1 MVAWIMK
8 CVTSTS
14 FSLSINGSLHGYF
27 KGKRGLRQGDPLS
40 PYLFT
45 LVMEVFTLM
54 LRRKVRQSDTFKYHR
69 YCADLDILNLCFA
82 DDLFIFAYGDPD
94 SARVIMHA
102 MEEFRNASGLI
113 PSLATS
119 TVYFCNVVHHTK
131 MDILQI
137 LPFEEGRLP
146 VKYLGVS
153 LVSSRL
159 VYRDCQELLDRIRR
173 RISDWKNKSLSAA
186 GRLQLVRSVLSSM
199 HLYWASVFILPNR
212 IILEIEQ
219 LMRRFLWD
227 YGDAS
232 SGKAKVSWEVVC
244 LPKME
249 GGLGIRRLD
258 IFNKALMVPHIWNL
272 LTRKD
277 SIGNG
282 SLCSL
287 WFDRWSSFMPLA
299 DVVSNRELHRA
310 GFTHSSTVK
319 EAISNGSWSWPGE
332 WFTKYPMLSSLDV
345 PTLGSMDDTLEW
357 YDIEGV
363 PKKFSVHSVWES
375 IRPRSELVDLAL
387 YMNSGEFIPLDLIDI
402 FWRTL
407 NFSPAT
413 SLQRDNI
420 RRDTEIN
427 QFKEHFNKAP
437 EAGKRSFQRK

>member
-1 MVAWIMK
+1 ME

-82 DDLFIFAYGDPD
+82 DDHFIFAYGDPN

-102 MEEFRNASGLI
+102 MEEFRNTSGLI
-113 PSLATS
+113 PSLAKS

-146 VKYLGVS
+146 V
-153 LVSSRL
+153 
-159 VYRDCQELLDRIRR
+159 
-173 RISDWKNKSLSAA
+173 N
-186 GRLQLVRSVLSSM
+186 
-199 HLYWASVFILPNR
+199 
-212 IILEIEQ
+212 
-219 LMRRFLWD
+219 
-227 YGDAS
+227 
-232 SGKAKVSWEVVC
+232 GKAKVSWEVVC

-277 SIGNG
+277 S
-282 SLCSL
+282 L
-287 WFDRWSSFMPLA
+287 WVKWIHVYRLK

-332 WFTKYPMLSSLDV
+332 WFTKHAFHLWLVAKHRLLTQDRLRSWDVAGGLASVGCPLCDGQPDSHDHLFFQCSFSTQVWKSLRDSAGLNQVSNSIVDIVNVLIPIAKSRTIRSVVAKLVVAACAYHIWEERNYRLFQSKKISHMQVSDKTKSIVRLKLLSCSF
-345 PTLGSMDDTLEW
+345 
-357 YDIEGV
+357 
-363 PKKFSVHSVWES
+363 KKSKAAYW
-375 IRPRSELVDLAL
+375 
-387 YMNSGEFIPLDLIDI
+387 
-402 FWRTL
+402 
-407 NFSPAT
+407 
-413 SLQRDNI
+413 LQRQWDLPDSI
-420 RRDTEIN
+420 FR
-427 QFKEHFNKAP
+427 
-437 EAGKRSFQRK
+437 